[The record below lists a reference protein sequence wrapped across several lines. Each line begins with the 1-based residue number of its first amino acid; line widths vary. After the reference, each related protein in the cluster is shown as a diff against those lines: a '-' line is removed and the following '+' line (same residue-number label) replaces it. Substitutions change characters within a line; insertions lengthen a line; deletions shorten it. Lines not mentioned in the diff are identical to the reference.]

1 MLPPSSEPNRRTI
14 NQNTFIHLDKA
25 TIQGQESAVSLL
37 FWLRGG
43 AVVSLRALTVNPGD
57 VLQYREPL
65 DSDVS
70 INQTHT
76 DHSSTLAHA
85 KWRASGDHVHTNTHK
100 TQKTQDTNTSYKH
113 KIQTHASIW
122 DLTLLLLRC
131 VAYERGRHDALWE
144 TRGGWEWVPTAGGI
158 LIKRLHL
165 LINTPVR
172 ATPQAPLLLFRLPLL
187 PGSFVAV
194 CKK

>member
-43 AVVSLRALTVNPGD
+43 AVVPLRALTVNPGD

-100 TQKTQDTNTSYKH
+100 TKRHKTQTQATNTRYKH
-113 KIQTHASIW
+113 TPQSETLHYFYCGALLMRGGDTMHCGKPGGVGNESQPLGEYWSSASTSSLILLW
-122 DLTLLLLRC
+122 ELLLRHRC
-131 VAYERGRHDALWE
+131 SCFVSPSCPEAL
-144 TRGGWEWVPTAGGI
+144 
-158 LIKRLHL
+158 
-165 LINTPVR
+165 
-172 ATPQAPLLLFRLPLL
+172 
-187 PGSFVAV
+187 
-194 CKK
+194 

>member
-100 TQKTQDTNTSYKH
+100 TQKTQDTNTR
-113 KIQTHASIW
+113 
-122 DLTLLLLRC
+122 LNLRPYTTFTAVRC
-131 VAYERGRHDALWE
+131 LWEGETRCIVE